1 MSGISI
7 KKGSL
12 YGTGVFVLF
21 RELILPLTKT
31 IPAPKD
37 QPFEEHFS
45 ELLSYIVWMYT
56 IERILKSEMK

>member
-21 RELILPLTKT
+21 HELILPLTKT
-31 IPAPKD
+31 IPTPKD

-45 ELLSYIVWMYT
+45 ELLSYIVWLYT
-56 IERILKSEMK
+56 IDHILKSEMK